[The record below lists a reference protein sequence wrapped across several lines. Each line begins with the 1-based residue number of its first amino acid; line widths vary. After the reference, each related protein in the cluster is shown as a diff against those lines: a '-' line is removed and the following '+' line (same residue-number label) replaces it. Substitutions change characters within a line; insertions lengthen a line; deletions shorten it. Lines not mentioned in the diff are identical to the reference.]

1 MDGCIRE
8 QFTQTRQQYY
18 SGLVYNAKNKDEVI
32 NALLWLVTEQTLFIQ
47 YKGFLQEQLDFN
59 SQLALHKC
67 DLCPKRD
74 TTWNTRQG
82 NTRQGNT

>member
-1 MDGCIRE
+1 MDDCIRE
-8 QFTQTRQQYY
+8 IFSQTRQQYY

-32 NALLWLVTEQTLFIQ
+32 NALLCIVTEKTLFLSN
-47 YKGFLQEQLDFN
+47 KGLLQEQLDFN

-67 DLCPKRD
+67 DMCPKRD

-82 NTRQGNT
+82 NT